1 MINTRIIFSVIGQL
15 LLLEALLLAVCL
27 GVSLYM
33 ADGIQLSWL
42 VTIGVAAALGLF
54 LLQNGRHAPNRV
66 GRRDGYLV
74 VSLTWIVFSVVGTLP
89 FLISGR
95 EPRLAAAFFETMS
108 GFTTTGA
115 TILPDV
121 DAVEPS
127 LLMWR
132 SLMHWVGGVGI
143 VFFTL
148 AFLPESGSGSQKIFS
163 AEATGLKV
171 GKLHPR
177 ISTTVHWILSLYVL
191 LTAVCAAVL
200 YIEGMSPF
208 DAVNHAMTA
217 LSTGGFSTHTA
228 SIAWFNSP
236 RIELTLVVFMLLAS
250 IRFSL
255 LYMLIIRGRL
265 REVISDAEVRFF
277 LGMVLAVALLWTTAD
292 AVVSGAFSLDA
303 LRLHLFHAA
312 SIASTTGLTSGN
324 FMDLTHPVGWMPL
337 ALLTIMGGCAG
348 STSGGVKAIRLLTLW
363 RTAQGEFRRLLHP
376 RAVMPL
382 RVGPTIISERIEHAL
397 FAYFTVMALV
407 IFVSSAVMITLGLPM
422 LDSLSLSLTSFANVG
437 PGLGWAVTP
446 VDAWNALPDGV
457 LYMLSFVMLCGRLEI
472 FSLLLPFVPAFWEN
486 N

>member
-15 LLLEALLLAVCL
+15 LLLEALLLGCCL
-27 GVSLYM
+27 GMSLYA
-33 ADGIQLSWL
+33 ADGIWTSW
-42 VTIGVAAALGLF
+42 AAAIAVAGGLGLF
-54 LLQNGRHAPNRV
+54 LLQNGRHAQNRV

-74 VSLTWIVFSVVGTLP
+74 VSLTWIVFSAVGTLP
-89 FLISGR
+89 FIASGR

-115 TILPDV
+115 TILTDLES
-121 DAVEPS
+121 VEPS
-127 LLMWR
+127 LLFWR

-177 ISTTVHWILSLYVL
+177 ISTTVHWIISLYVL
-191 LTAVCAAVL
+191 LTAVCAGVL
-200 YIEGMSPF
+200 YVEGMSVF

-217 LSTGGFSTHTA
+217 LSTGGFSTHTE
-228 SIAWFNSP
+228 SVAWFHSP
-236 RIELTLVVFMLLAS
+236 RIELTLTLFMLLAS
-250 IRFSL
+250 IRFTL
-255 LYMLIIRGRL
+255 LYMLIIRGRW
-265 REVISDAEVRFF
+265 REVAADAEVRFF
-277 LGMVLAVALLWTTAD
+277 LGMVLSVALFCTLAD
-292 AVVSGAFSLDA
+292 TLTSGDFSLGQ
-303 LRLHLFHAA
+303 LRVHLFHAA
-312 SIASTTGLTSGN
+312 SIASTTGLTTGN
-324 FMDLTHPVGWMPL
+324 FMDITHPACWLPL
-337 ALLTIMGGCAG
+337 LLLTIMGGCAG

-382 RVGPTIISERIEHAL
+382 RVGQTVISERIEHAL
-397 FAYFTVMALV
+397 FAYFTVMAIV
-407 IFVSSAVMITLGLPM
+407 IALSAGVMITMGYPL

-437 PGLGWAVTP
+437 PGLGWNITP
-446 VDAWNALPDGV
+446 LDAWDSLPDAV
-457 LYMLSFVMLCGRLEI
+457 LWMLSFVMLCGRLEI